1 VVRRRYVDVNEENN
15 SYIAVNEQAIDRA
28 RTTHME
34 LDPLALLGAVVGLVP
49 YPNHNQSPRNTYQC
63 AMGKQAI
70 GAIAYN
76 QVRLCIVRV
85 DARAADGHSRVV
97 SCLQLNRMDTL
108 LYFMVYPMQVGA
120 PSAHA
125 QPQSRSAAC
134 ASCQRTL
141 RTARSINHLS
151 ALAAAAREVAHYR
164 NGAVRQAPCRAGR
177 WRLRLSWTR
186 KAACQ
191 RP

>member
-1 VVRRRYVDVNEENN
+1 MNEENN

-76 QVRLCIVRV
+76 QVRLCTARG
-85 DARAADGHSRVV
+85 DARAADGSSRVV

-108 LYFMVYPMQVGA
+108 LYFMVYPMQVCTYRRHMR
-120 PSAHA
+120 SLWR
-125 QPQSRSAAC
+125 SRSAAC
-134 ASCQRTL
+134 AACQRTL
-141 RTARSINHLS
+141 GNS
-151 ALAAAAREVAHYR
+151 ALHQSRSALQPLVKSRTIEMVQYDKLPAGQVGGACGSPARAR
-164 NGAVRQAPCRAGR
+164 PPAG
-177 WRLRLSWTR
+177 
-186 KAACQ
+186 
-191 RP
+191 